1 MSIFYLHQGGV
12 RDGVGGSL
20 LLIAWARLRMLV
32 RRALLLTIA
41 VCNVVHLGIVL
52 ARLRR
57 HQPKRCLHA
66 DWIEA
71 AKFPQRPLILGD
83 KWDF

>member
-1 MSIFYLHQGGV
+1 
-12 RDGVGGSL
+12 
-20 LLIAWARLRMLV
+20 
-32 RRALLLTIA
+32 LLLTIA

-57 HQPKRCLHA
+57 QQPKRCLHA